1 LPIINFIKAIFAS
14 YTARAFTKKLGARTM
29 ATILF
34 KIYIVIILFSIGA
47 SLLAGGFFL
56 INDDSKSKRL
66 VTSLTFR
73 ISLSI
78 LLFVSLFV
86 GFRFGWI
93 QPHTAG
99 F

>member
-1 LPIINFIKAIFAS
+1 
-14 YTARAFTKKLGARTM
+14 M
-29 ATILF
+29 ATIIF
-34 KIYIVIILFSIGA
+34 KIYIGILFLSIAA

-56 INDDSKSKRL
+56 VNDDSKSKRL

-73 ISLSI
+73 ISVSI
-78 LLFVSLFV
+78 LLFISLFI

-93 QPHTAG
+93 QPHSAG

>member
-1 LPIINFIKAIFAS
+1 
-14 YTARAFTKKLGARTM
+14 M
-29 ATILF
+29 ATLLF
-34 KIYIVIILFSIGA
+34 KIYIAILFLSIGV

-56 INDDSKSKRL
+56 VKDDSKSNRL

-73 ISLSI
+73 ITISI

-93 QPHTAG
+93 QPHSAG

>member
-1 LPIINFIKAIFAS
+1 MAI
-14 YTARAFTKKLGARTM
+14 L
-29 ATILF
+29 LF
-34 KIYIVIILFSIGA
+34 KIYIAILFLSIGA

-56 INDDSKSKRL
+56 VKDDPESKRL

-73 ISLSI
+73 VTLSI

-86 GFRFGWI
+86 GFRLGWI
-93 QPHTAG
+93 QPHSAG

>member
-1 LPIINFIKAIFAS
+1 MVTL
-14 YTARAFTKKLGARTM
+14 
-29 ATILF
+29 LF
-34 KIYIVIILFSIGA
+34 KIYIVIILLSIGA

-56 INDDSKSKRL
+56 VKDDSKSKRL

-73 ISLSI
+73 ISLSVV
-78 LLFVSLFV
+78 LFISLFV

-93 QPHTAG
+93 QPHSAS

>member
-1 LPIINFIKAIFAS
+1 
-14 YTARAFTKKLGARTM
+14 M

-34 KIYIVIILFSIGA
+34 KIYIGILFITIAA

-56 INDDSKSKRL
+56 VKDDSKSKRL

-73 ISLSI
+73 ISISI
-78 LLFVSLFV
+78 LLFVSLIV
-86 GFRFGWI
+86 GFRFGLI
-93 QPHTAG
+93 QPHTPG

>member
-1 LPIINFIKAIFAS
+1 
-14 YTARAFTKKLGARTM
+14 M
-29 ATILF
+29 LF
-34 KIYIVIILFSIGA
+34 KIYIAILFLSIGA

-56 INDDSKSKRL
+56 VKDGSKSKRML
-66 VTSLTFR
+66 TSLSFR
-73 ISLSI
+73 IALSI

-93 QPHTAG
+93 QPHSAG

>member
-1 LPIINFIKAIFAS
+1 MYAGYTGRISTQHTETTIMAS
-14 YTARAFTKKLGARTM
+14 V
-29 ATILF
+29 LF
-34 KIYIVIILFSIGA
+34 KIYIAILFLSIGA

-56 INDDSKSKRL
+56 VKDDSKSKRL

-73 ISLSI
+73 VTLSI

-93 QPHTAG
+93 QPHSAG

>member
-1 LPIINFIKAIFAS
+1 MYAGYTGRISRRQTEITIIGI
-14 YTARAFTKKLGARTM
+14 M
-29 ATILF
+29 LF
-34 KIYIVIILFSIGA
+34 KIYIAILFLSIGA
-47 SLLAGGFFL
+47 SLIASGFFL
-56 INDDSKSKRL
+56 VKDESKSKRM

-73 ISLSI
+73 IGLSI

-93 QPHTAG
+93 QPHSAG

>member
-1 LPIINFIKAIFAS
+1 MGI
-14 YTARAFTKKLGARTM
+14 
-29 ATILF
+29 ILF
-34 KIYIVIILFSIGA
+34 KIYLAILFLLIAA

-56 INDDSKSKRL
+56 VHDDKNSKRL

-73 ISLSI
+73 ISLSV

-93 QPHTAG
+93 QPHTPG